1 MDETMLR
8 LGRAGKVENY
18 HGDDPGSS
26 TFSGILGNNSY
37 NGDMNALANEIK
49 SHPEIYQNNVW
60 IGGRTQDLGGFLYS
74 NGTYEGAYFPGVI
87 SDGKGGYIENF
98 GAAGTKII
106 KAFDVFQPT
115 GGYFYLDQK
124 TEWVYDATFVKLRE
138 IAVSY
143 TLPKL
148 WAGKVGA
155 QDIVLSGFMK
165 NILLYAANKTNQDP
179 ESIYNNNPLTGQTM
193 QGFVLWNGSPIIM
206 PVGFKVNVTF

>member
-1 MDETMLR
+1 
-8 LGRAGKVENY
+8 
-18 HGDDPGSS
+18 
-26 TFSGILGNNSY
+26 
-37 NGDMNALANEIK
+37 MNALANEIK
-49 SHPEIYQNNVW
+49 SHPEVYQNNVW

-74 NGTYEGAYFPGVI
+74 NGTYEGAFFPGVI
-87 SDGKGGYIENF
+87 SDGAGGYKENF

-106 KAFDVFQPT
+106 KAYDVFQPS

-138 IAVSY
+138 IALSY
-143 TLPKL
+143 TLPKS

-155 QDIVLSGFMK
+155 QNIVLSGFMK

-179 ESIYNNNPLTGQTM
+179 EGMYNQSPGGNTM

-206 PVGFKVNVTF
+206 PIGFKLNVTF